1 MEVRSSLLVRVATIF
16 VSIAALA
23 VAVAPATA
31 QVFLE
36 RQSRVGVEPN
46 GPSNG
51 GVADADGSCVAFYS
65 DATNLLPQG
74 VGGDNNGFTDVFVA
88 DRDAGVIS
96 LVSVGAGGEAANGPS
111 MAQGFRPSIDA
122 GCTCV
127 AFSSDATN
135 LVAGDSNRRT
145 DVFVRLLE
153 AGTTELASVG
163 VDGPANGSSSA
174 ASVSGDCGRVA
185 FQSTASNLVAGDEN
199 RKSDIFVYDRGG
211 AGVSRVSV
219 GAGGEEANGSSI
231 TPSMSADGRCVAFA
245 SAATNLWPGDTNGVN
260 DIYVACDG
268 QITCRAS
275 VNGDGDEADAI
286 SFHPALSADGN
297 IVAFK
302 SEATN
307 LVANDFN
314 RQPDVF
320 VHDCTAGTTVRVSVS
335 SAGVEGN
342 DISIPPTI
350 SDDGTQVA
358 FGSFASNLI
367 VGTAT
372 GGHSQIY
379 VHDLTTGET
388 ILISADEDGNAANGS
403 SPDIQPSIS
412 RDGNFVAFTSLATNL
427 VPGDTNGYPDVFI
440 GSVGAP
446 PPPTPTPTPTE
457 PLIPCSLD
465 QDCPA
470 GQICGPDGF
479 CIKAPTPT
487 PTIPCQMDED
497 CPEGLVCIG
506 NVCTDP
512 STPTPTPTPLPT
524 CETDEDCLEP
534 GTVCRAGVCVPHRE
548 CESGLECRGERETCL
563 DFFCEC
569 GGDCNLNGLVF
580 GSEISRMM
588 CQLGGSCSIDECPAG
603 DINQDGQ
610 VTGCEVSLAV
620 RNLGLGCPGEGVP
633 LVFGEQRT
641 SETRTINIGSVAGAA
656 GQFIDIPVSLEGGD
670 EVTTAHTDILIPFER
685 ADVTV
690 TELESGELRPNCM
703 LDARL
708 QGTFFPEIRLPQQPR
723 NPEGIRRLRLAEV
736 DITPPFPLDFF
747 GEGPLFSCR
756 FRIGAGEEAGAVI
769 PLMGDPTRTEIGD
782 FNAQPFNS
790 VVSDGSITVI
800 DIMCSSDEDC
810 PEGTFCQNGKCVPD
824 IMCETFEDC
833 LPRQA
838 CIELPDMSGVN
849 RCECVGDC
857 NLDGRVRSNE
867 ITAMINI
874 INGATDVTTCL
885 AADQNGDGR
894 VRANDITL
902 AILNINQGCP
912 GQ

>member
-1 MEVRSSLLVRVATIF
+1 MEVRSSLLERFATTLIA
-16 VSIAALA
+16 VAALA
-23 VAVAPATA
+23 FVAAPATA

-36 RQSRVGVEPN
+36 RQSRIGTEPN
-46 GPSNG
+46 GPSSG
-51 GVADADGSCVAFYS
+51 GVADTDGSCVAFYS

-74 VGGDNNGFTDVFVA
+74 PGGDNNGFTDVYLA
-88 DRDAGVIS
+88 DREAGTIS
-96 LVSVGAGGEAANGPS
+96 LVSVAEGGGSANGPS
-111 MAQGFRPSIDA
+111 MAQGFRPSIDSE
-122 GCTCV
+122 CTCV

-135 LVAGDSNRRT
+135 LVAGDTNRRT

-153 AGTTELASVG
+153 AGATELASMG
-163 VDGPANGSSSA
+163 MGEPANGSSSY

-185 FQSTASNLVAGDEN
+185 FQSTATNLVAGDEN

-211 AGVSRVSV
+211 ASVSRVSV
-219 GAGGEEANGSSI
+219 GAGGEEANGSSV
-231 TPSMSADGRCVAFA
+231 TPSMSDDGRCVAFA

-275 VNGDGDEADAI
+275 VNSDGVEADAI

-307 LVANDFN
+307 LVNDDFN

-320 VHDCTAGTTVRVSVS
+320 VHDCAAGTTVRVSVS
-335 SAGVEGN
+335 SSGREGN

-350 SDDGTQVA
+350 SDDGTKVA

-379 VHDLTTGET
+379 VHDLMTGET
-388 ILISADEDGNAANGS
+388 FLISADADGNAANGS
-403 SPDIQPSIS
+403 SPDIQPSITG
-412 RDGNFVAFTSLATNL
+412 DGEFVVFTSLATNL
-427 VPGDTNGYPDVFI
+427 VPGDSNGYPDVFI
-440 GSVGAP
+440 GSVGEPA
-446 PPPTPTPTPTE
+446 PPTPTPTATPE
-457 PLIPCSLD
+457 PIPCSLD

-470 GQICGPDGF
+470 GQVCGPEGR
-479 CIKAPTPT
+479 CVAAPTPT
-487 PTIPCQMDED
+487 PTIPCQTTDD

-512 STPTPTPTPLPT
+512 STPTPTPTELPD
-524 CETDEDCLEP
+524 CETDEDCME
-534 GTVCRAGVCVPHRE
+534 GFVCRALKCVPRRP
-548 CESGLECRGERETCL
+548 CDSGLECRGERETCL
-563 DFFCEC
+563 DDFCEC

-588 CQLGGSCSIDECPAG
+588 CQLGGTCSIEECEAG
-603 DINQDGQ
+603 DINRDGQ

-633 LVFGEQRT
+633 LVFGEQRIT
-641 SETRTINIGSVAGAA
+641 ETRTINIGSAEAAA
-656 GQFIDIPVSLEGGD
+656 GQFVDIPIDLEGGD
-670 EVTTAHTDILIPFER
+670 EVTTAHTDILVPFQR
-685 ADVTV
+685 ADITV
-690 TELESGELRPNCM
+690 TQLESGELRPNCE

-736 DITPPFPLDFF
+736 DINPPFPLDSFD
-747 GEGPLFSCR
+747 EGPLFSCR
-756 FRIGAGEEAGAVI
+756 FRVGAGEQPGAVI
-769 PLMGDPTRTEIGD
+769 PLMGDPTRTEVGD

-790 VVSDGSITVI
+790 VVSDGAITVVTI
-800 DIMCSSDEDC
+800 NCEDDPDVC
-810 PEGTFCQNGKCVPD
+810 PEGTICIGGECRPD
-824 IMCETFEDC
+824 VECTNAAEDC
-833 LPRQA
+833 LDRQA
-838 CIELPDMSGVN
+838 CVDE
-849 RCECVGDC
+849 RCACAVDC
-857 NLDGRVRSNE
+857 
-867 ITAMINI
+867 
-874 INGATDVTTCL
+874 
-885 AADQNGDGR
+885 NGDGE
-894 VRANDITL
+894 VFANEVLL
-902 AILNINQGCP
+902 AIRIFGGVEDLSVCPAADINGDSEVFANEILIGIQNFGLGCP
-912 GQ
+912 